1 MSPSGRFGDG
11 FADITLLLLPLLLS
25 APAEIESGFNEDTAT
40 TRMAMKKK
48 RLVEERTVMFVFTV
62 PIAVVCKE
70 IQLVAVIRTTLYCL
84 WWQLRW
90 GLQHGGDA
98 KKFFFLSQKE
108 LSTEKNNGNVRVCD
122 FRP

>member
-11 FADITLLLLPLLLS
+11 FADTTPLLLPLLLS

-62 PIAVVCKE
+62 PIAVV
-70 IQLVAVIRTTLYCL
+70 IRTTLYCL

-98 KKFFFLSQKE
+98 KKFFLSQKE
-108 LSTEKNNGNVRVCD
+108 LSTEKNNGNACV
-122 FRP
+122 